1 VIKSPRTFAIF
12 TSALLLA
19 LAVNIDVSQA
29 QIPLPVYLAPA
40 PVVTVQKTRH
50 HHRSYY
56 VSAVPVQ
63 ISSPA
68 YYAPQVP
75 VVPMAYGPVP
85 TVSAYYVPTTPVV
98 QTYYAP
104 VVTTT
109 RKHRHRRQ
117 TVTVAPVAV
126 APAVIHPVYWYPY

>member
-1 VIKSPRTFAIF
+1 MIKSPHTFAIF
-12 TSALLLA
+12 SAALLLA
-19 LAVNIDVSQA
+19 FIADTDVSQA
-29 QIPLPVYLAPA
+29 QIPLPVYVAPS
-40 PVVTVQKTRH
+40 PVVAVQTTRH
-50 HHRSYY
+50 HHRTYY
-56 VSAVPVQ
+56 ASAVPVQ
-63 ISSPA
+63 VSYAS

-109 RKHRHRRQ
+109 RRLRR
-117 TVTVAPVAV
+117 TTVAY
-126 APAVIHPVYWYPY
+126 APAVVQPVYWLPY

>member
-1 VIKSPRTFAIF
+1 VIKSPQTFAIF
-12 TSALLLA
+12 SAALVLA
-19 LAVNIDVSQA
+19 FLANTDVSQA
-29 QIPLPVYLAPA
+29 QIPMPVYVASA

-50 HHRSYY
+50 HHRTYS

-63 ISSPA
+63 VGYAS

-85 TVSAYYVPTTPVV
+85 TVSAYYVPTAPVV

-104 VVTTT
+104 VITTT
-109 RKHRHRRQ
+109 RRHRRT
-117 TVTVAPVAV
+117 TVSYAPAV
-126 APAVIHPVYWYPY
+126 VQPAVIHPVYWFPY